1 MDILKVFNILVCSK
15 ENNNNIGF
23 NFDLLSL
30 LATPLTILTPNTPFA
45 LLAYITIFIFWILIY
60 SSQSSVIK
68 KITTKQ
74 NGTAS
79 WLNALFSAIL
89 LYVFQTWI
97 ILLFLKFSIC
107 EKTLEWEENDYHL
120 TMQRYNTEEFD
131 LEDGY

>member
-1 MDILKVFNILVCSK
+1 MDILKVFNMLVCSK

-23 NFDLLSL
+23 NFELLSL
-30 LATPLTILTPNTPFA
+30 LSTPLTILTPNTPFA

-60 SSQSSVIK
+60 SSQASVIK

-107 EKTLEWEENDYHL
+107 EKTLEWEDNDYHL